1 MPHFSRSK
9 IKMRRDVQMS
19 DMHGEPKEYRGIAF
33 LQFRT
38 EWNDTTKSFAPMT
51 AEQKQICEDLYQQ
64 LASAGVELGITISER
79 VPGVEDVRDFP
90 KVMSFQLMVNKP
102 DGSISAPAPQPQA
115 AAPAAPASYE
125 QAKGGGNG
133 W

>member
-9 IKMRRDVQMS
+9 IKMRRDVRQH
-19 DMHGEPKEYRGIAF
+19 DMHGEPVEYRGIAF

-38 EWNDTTKSFAPMT
+38 EWNDTTRSFAPMT
-51 AEQKQICEDLYQQ
+51 AEQKQICEDLYHQ
-64 LASAGVELGITISER
+64 LAEAGVELGITISER
-79 VPGVEDVRDFP
+79 TPGVEDVREFP

-102 DGSISAPAPQPQA
+102 DGARSAPAP
-115 AAPAAPASYE
+115 APAAPSP
-125 QAKGGGNG
+125 QPSGGSNG